1 MKKVILFLFAIQA
14 FSLFAQKGNE
24 DVLKMSNIKATQ
36 TLGMIDYFY
45 VDTTDLNKIC
55 EKGIEAM
62 LKELDP
68 HSVFIDKDE
77 VAKMNEPLVGN
88 FDGIGVS
95 FQLLDDTIHVVDVIS
110 GGPSEKVGVLA
121 GDKIVK
127 VDDMPATGDTIKNDW
142 VFKHLRGKKGTK
154 VSVSVIRGKSKT
166 PIVFEIKRDKI
177 PINSIDTWFMIDK
190 EIGYIR
196 LNRFAQSS
204 NEEMVQAIT
213 ELQSEGMQSLILDL
227 RGNGGGYLNVAVDI
241 CDQFLSGDKLIVYT
255 KGAKSP
261 RQDLKAQKKGL
272 FEQGRLV
279 IMVDESSASASEILS
294 GAVQDWDRGVIV
306 GRRTFGKGLVQR
318 PFDMYDGSQIR
329 LTTSRYYTPSGRCIQ
344 KPYDAGVEEYQM
356 DYYNRLS
363 HGELLSADSVHF
375 ADSLRCF
382 TSGNRLVYGGGG
394 IMPDVFVP
402 IDTMRASD
410 YMINLRSKGLFNSFA
425 LNWTEENRE
434 QFLKK
439 APTYDKFSKE
449 YEKMNVL
456 SEFEKYAEQEG
467 VSRNAIKKEW
477 VNIMVSDY
485 LKKEMSDSTARSY
498 ESYSDYAESLISD
511 DKMLK
516 EIMQK
521 AKEEDKKNDLINKES
536 DKYIA
541 STIKALIARNLY
553 GVKYYYMTTF
563 ENDRELKE
571 AIDVLKDNNKY
582 NSILKAQNKTANW
595 PNKTPF

>member
-1 MKKVILFLFAIQA
+1 MKKVILFLLAIQA

-110 GGPSEKVGVLA
+110 GGPSEKVGMLA

-166 PIVFEIKRDKI
+166 PVVFEIKRDKI

-261 RQDLKAQKKGL
+261 RQELKAQKKGL

-571 AIDVLKDNNKY
+571 AIDVLKDNKKY
-582 NSILKAQNKTANW
+582 NSILKAQK
-595 PNKTPF
+595 

>member
-261 RQDLKAQKKGL
+261 RQELKAQKKGL

-498 ESYSDYAESLISD
+498 ESYSDYAESLISG

-571 AIDVLKDNNKY
+571 AIDVLKDNKKY
-582 NSILKAQNKTANW
+582 NSILKAQK
-595 PNKTPF
+595 

>member
-227 RGNGGGYLNVAVDI
+227 RGNVGGYLNVAVDI

-261 RQDLKAQKKGL
+261 RQELKAQKKGL

-456 SEFEKYAEQEG
+456 SEFENYAEQEG

-571 AIDVLKDNNKY
+571 AIDVLKDNKKY
-582 NSILKAQNKTANW
+582 NSILKAQK
-595 PNKTPF
+595 

>member
-1 MKKVILFLFAIQA
+1 MKKVMLFLLAIQA
-14 FSLFAQKGNE
+14 FSLFAQKNNE

-127 VDDMPATGDTIKNDW
+127 VDDMPATGDSIKNDW

-154 VSVSVIRGKSKT
+154 VSVSVIRGRSKT

-213 ELQSEGMQSLILDL
+213 DLQSEGMQSLILDL

-261 RQDLKAQKKGL
+261 RQELKAQKKGL

-344 KPYDAGVEEYQM
+344 KPYNGGVEEYQM

-571 AIDVLKDNNKY
+571 AIDVLKDNKKY
-582 NSILKAQNKTANW
+582 NSILKAQK
-595 PNKTPF
+595 

>member
-227 RGNGGGYLNVAVDI
+227 RGNVGGYLNVAVDI

-261 RQDLKAQKKGL
+261 RQELKAQKKGL

-467 VSRNAIKKEW
+467 GSRNAIKKEW

-571 AIDVLKDNNKY
+571 AIDVLKDNKKY
-582 NSILKAQNKTANW
+582 NSILKAQK
-595 PNKTPF
+595 

>member
-1 MKKVILFLFAIQA
+1 MKKVILFLLAIQA

-261 RQDLKAQKKGL
+261 RQELKAQKKGL

-434 QFLKK
+434 KFLKK
-439 APTYDKFSKE
+439 APTYDKFSNE

-571 AIDVLKDNNKY
+571 AIDVLKDNKKY
-582 NSILKAQNKTANW
+582 NSILKAQK
-595 PNKTPF
+595 

>member
-14 FSLFAQKGNE
+14 FSLFAQKGSE

-261 RQDLKAQKKGL
+261 RQELKAQKKGL

-571 AIDVLKDNNKY
+571 AIDVLKDNKKY
-582 NSILKAQNKTANW
+582 NSILKAQK
-595 PNKTPF
+595 

>member
-45 VDTTDLNKIC
+45 VDTTDLNRIC

-154 VSVSVIRGKSKT
+154 VSVSVIRGRSKT

-261 RQDLKAQKKGL
+261 RQELKAQKKGL

-571 AIDVLKDNNKY
+571 AIDVLKDNKKY
-582 NSILKAQNKTANW
+582 NSILKAQK
-595 PNKTPF
+595 

>member
-45 VDTTDLNKIC
+45 VDTTDLNRIC

-110 GGPSEKVGVLA
+110 GGPSEKVGMLA

-261 RQDLKAQKKGL
+261 RQELKAQKKGL

-571 AIDVLKDNNKY
+571 AIDVLKDNKKY
-582 NSILKAQNKTANW
+582 NSILKAQK
-595 PNKTPF
+595 

>member
-154 VSVSVIRGKSKT
+154 VSVSVIRDKSKT

-261 RQDLKAQKKGL
+261 RQELKAQKKGL

-363 HGELLSADSVHF
+363 HGELLSADSVHC

-571 AIDVLKDNNKY
+571 AIDVLKDNKKY
-582 NSILKAQNKTANW
+582 NSILKAQK
-595 PNKTPF
+595 

>member
-261 RQDLKAQKKGL
+261 RQELKAQKKGL

-571 AIDVLKDNNKY
+571 AIDVLKDNKKY
-582 NSILKAQNKTANW
+582 NSILKAQK
-595 PNKTPF
+595 

>member
-1 MKKVILFLFAIQA
+1 MKKVILFLLAIQA

-261 RQDLKAQKKGL
+261 RQELKAQKKGL

-498 ESYSDYAESLISD
+498 ESYSDYADSLMSA

-571 AIDVLKDNNKY
+571 AIDVLKDNKKY
-582 NSILKAQNKTANW
+582 NSILKAQK
-595 PNKTPF
+595 

>member
-1 MKKVILFLFAIQA
+1 MKKVILFLLAIQA

-261 RQDLKAQKKGL
+261 RQELKAQKKGL

-279 IMVDESSASASEILS
+279 IIVDESSASASEILS

-571 AIDVLKDNNKY
+571 AINVLKDNKKY
-582 NSILKAQNKTANW
+582 NSILKAQK
-595 PNKTPF
+595 

>member
-45 VDTTDLNKIC
+45 VDTTDLNRIC

-127 VDDMPATGDTIKNDW
+127 VDDMPAIGDTIKNDW

-261 RQDLKAQKKGL
+261 RQELKAQKKGL

-571 AIDVLKDNNKY
+571 AIDVLKDNKKY
-582 NSILKAQNKTANW
+582 NSILKAQK
-595 PNKTPF
+595 

>member
-1 MKKVILFLFAIQA
+1 MKKVILFLLAIQA

-45 VDTTDLNKIC
+45 VDTTDLNRIC

-261 RQDLKAQKKGL
+261 RQELKAQKKGL

-294 GAVQDWDRGVIV
+294 GAVHDWDRGAIV

-318 PFDMYDGSQIR
+318 PFDMYDGSRIR

-571 AIDVLKDNNKY
+571 AIDVLKDNKKY
-582 NSILKAQNKTANW
+582 NSILKAQK
-595 PNKTPF
+595 

>member
-45 VDTTDLNKIC
+45 VDTTDLNRIC

-213 ELQSEGMQSLILDL
+213 ELQSEGMQNLILDL

-261 RQDLKAQKKGL
+261 RQELKAQKKGL

-571 AIDVLKDNNKY
+571 AIDVLKDNKKY
-582 NSILKAQNKTANW
+582 NSILKAQK
-595 PNKTPF
+595 

>member
-127 VDDMPATGDTIKNDW
+127 VDDMLATGDTIKNDW

-261 RQDLKAQKKGL
+261 RQELKAQKKGL

-477 VNIMVSDY
+477 VNIMVSEY

-571 AIDVLKDNNKY
+571 AIDVLKDNKKY
-582 NSILKAQNKTANW
+582 NSILKAQK
-595 PNKTPF
+595 

>member
-1 MKKVILFLFAIQA
+1 MKKVILFLLAIQA

-261 RQDLKAQKKGL
+261 RQELKAQKKGL

-329 LTTSRYYTPSGRCIQ
+329 LTTSRYYTPRGRCIQ

-571 AIDVLKDNNKY
+571 AIDVLKDNKKY
-582 NSILKAQNKTANW
+582 NSILKAQK
-595 PNKTPF
+595 

>member
-1 MKKVILFLFAIQA
+1 MKKVILFLLAIQA

-154 VSVSVIRGKSKT
+154 VSVSVIRGKGKT

-261 RQDLKAQKKGL
+261 RQELKAQKKGL

-571 AIDVLKDNNKY
+571 AIDVLKDNKKY
-582 NSILKAQNKTANW
+582 NSILKAQK
-595 PNKTPF
+595 

>member
-1 MKKVILFLFAIQA
+1 MLFLLAIQA
-14 FSLFAQKGNE
+14 FSLFAQKNNE

-127 VDDMPATGDTIKNDW
+127 VDDMPATGDSIKNDW

-154 VSVSVIRGKSKT
+154 VSVSVIRGRSKT

-213 ELQSEGMQSLILDL
+213 DLQSEGMQSLILDL

-261 RQDLKAQKKGL
+261 RQELKAQKKGL

-344 KPYDAGVEEYQM
+344 KPYNGGVEEYQM

-425 LNWTEENRE
+425 LNWVEENRE
-434 QFLKK
+434 QFLQK

-467 VSRNAIKKEW
+467 VSRNTIKKEW

-485 LKKEMSDSTARSY
+485 LKKEMADTTASSY

-521 AKEEDKKNDLINKES
+521 AKEEDKKNELINKES

-541 STIKALIARNLY
+541 STLKALIARNLY

-571 AIDVLKDNNKY
+571 AIDVLKDNKRY
-582 NSILKAQNKTANW
+582 NSILKAQK
-595 PNKTPF
+595 

>member
-1 MKKVILFLFAIQA
+1 MKKVILFLLAIQA

-213 ELQSEGMQSLILDL
+213 ELQSEGMQNLILDL
-227 RGNGGGYLNVAVDI
+227 RGNVGGYLNVAVDI

-261 RQDLKAQKKGL
+261 RQELKAQKKGL

-456 SEFEKYAEQEG
+456 SEFEKYAGQEG

-571 AIDVLKDNNKY
+571 AIDVLKDNKKY
-582 NSILKAQNKTANW
+582 NSILKAQK
-595 PNKTPF
+595 

>member
-1 MKKVILFLFAIQA
+1 MKKVILFLLAIQA

-154 VSVSVIRGKSKT
+154 VSVSVIRGESKT

-261 RQDLKAQKKGL
+261 RQELKAQKKGL

-306 GRRTFGKGLVQR
+306 GRRTFG
-318 PFDMYDGSQIR
+318 
-329 LTTSRYYTPSGRCIQ
+329 
-344 KPYDAGVEEYQM
+344 
-356 DYYNRLS
+356 
-363 HGELLSADSVHF
+363 
-375 ADSLRCF
+375 
-382 TSGNRLVYGGGG
+382 
-394 IMPDVFVP
+394 
-402 IDTMRASD
+402 
-410 YMINLRSKGLFNSFA
+410 
-425 LNWTEENRE
+425 
-434 QFLKK
+434 
-439 APTYDKFSKE
+439 
-449 YEKMNVL
+449 
-456 SEFEKYAEQEG
+456 
-467 VSRNAIKKEW
+467 
-477 VNIMVSDY
+477 
-485 LKKEMSDSTARSY
+485 
-498 ESYSDYAESLISD
+498 
-511 DKMLK
+511 
-516 EIMQK
+516 
-521 AKEEDKKNDLINKES
+521 
-536 DKYIA
+536 
-541 STIKALIARNLY
+541 
-553 GVKYYYMTTF
+553 
-563 ENDRELKE
+563 
-571 AIDVLKDNNKY
+571 
-582 NSILKAQNKTANW
+582 
-595 PNKTPF
+595 

>member
-1 MKKVILFLFAIQA
+1 MKKVILFLLAIQA

-45 VDTTDLNKIC
+45 VDTTDLNRIC

-204 NEEMVQAIT
+204 NEEMVQAII

-261 RQDLKAQKKGL
+261 RQELKAQKKGL

-571 AIDVLKDNNKY
+571 AIDVLKDNKKY
-582 NSILKAQNKTANW
+582 NSILKAQK
-595 PNKTPF
+595 

>member
-1 MKKVILFLFAIQA
+1 MKKVILFLLAIQA

-45 VDTTDLNKIC
+45 VDTTDLNRIC

-261 RQDLKAQKKGL
+261 RQELKAQKKGL

-344 KPYDAGVEEYQM
+344 KPYNGGVEEYQM

-571 AIDVLKDNNKY
+571 AIDVLKDNKKY
-582 NSILKAQNKTANW
+582 NSILKAQK
-595 PNKTPF
+595 

>member
-127 VDDMPATGDTIKNDW
+127 VDDMLATGDTIKNDW

-261 RQDLKAQKKGL
+261 RQELKAQKKGL

-571 AIDVLKDNNKY
+571 AIDVLKDNKKY
-582 NSILKAQNKTANW
+582 NSILKAQK
-595 PNKTPF
+595 

>member
-45 VDTTDLNKIC
+45 VDTTDLNRIC

-261 RQDLKAQKKGL
+261 RQELKAQKKGL

-434 QFLKK
+434 KFLKK
-439 APTYDKFSKE
+439 APTYDKFSNE

-571 AIDVLKDNNKY
+571 AIDVLKDNKKY
-582 NSILKAQNKTANW
+582 NSILKAQK
-595 PNKTPF
+595 

>member
-1 MKKVILFLFAIQA
+1 MKKVMLFLLAIQA
-14 FSLFAQKGNE
+14 FSLFAQKNNE

-68 HSVFIDKDE
+68 HSVFIDKEE

-127 VDDMPATGDTIKNDW
+127 VDDMPATGDSIKNDW

-154 VSVSVIRGKSKT
+154 VSVSVIRGRSKT

-213 ELQSEGMQSLILDL
+213 DLQSEGMQSLILDL

-261 RQDLKAQKKGL
+261 RQELKAQKKGL

-344 KPYDAGVEEYQM
+344 KPYNGGVEEYQM

-425 LNWTEENRE
+425 LNWVEENRE
-434 QFLKK
+434 QFLQK

-467 VSRNAIKKEW
+467 VSRNTIKKEW

-485 LKKEMSDSTARSY
+485 LKKEMADTTASSY

-521 AKEEDKKNDLINKES
+521 AKEEDKKNELINKES

-541 STIKALIARNLY
+541 STLKALIARNLY

-571 AIDVLKDNNKY
+571 AIDVLKDNKRY
-582 NSILKAQNKTANW
+582 NSILKAQK
-595 PNKTPF
+595 

>member
-1 MKKVILFLFAIQA
+1 MKKVILFLLAIQA

-45 VDTTDLNKIC
+45 VDTTDLNRIC

-261 RQDLKAQKKGL
+261 RQELKTQKKGL

-571 AIDVLKDNNKY
+571 AIDVLKDNKKY
-582 NSILKAQNKTANW
+582 NSILKAQK
-595 PNKTPF
+595 

>member
-36 TLGMIDYFY
+36 TLGMIDYCY

-110 GGPSEKVGVLA
+110 GGPSEKVGMLA

-261 RQDLKAQKKGL
+261 RQELKAQKKGL

-571 AIDVLKDNNKY
+571 AIDVLKDNKKY
-582 NSILKAQNKTANW
+582 NSILKAQK
-595 PNKTPF
+595 

>member
-1 MKKVILFLFAIQA
+1 
-14 FSLFAQKGNE
+14 
-24 DVLKMSNIKATQ
+24 
-36 TLGMIDYFY
+36 MIDYFY
-45 VDTTDLNKIC
+45 VDTTDLNRIC

-261 RQDLKAQKKGL
+261 RQELKAQKKGL

-571 AIDVLKDNNKY
+571 AIDVLKDNKKY
-582 NSILKAQNKTANW
+582 NSILKAQK
-595 PNKTPF
+595 

>member
-1 MKKVILFLFAIQA
+1 MKKVILFLLAIQA

-261 RQDLKAQKKGL
+261 RQELKAQKKGL

-541 STIKALIARNLY
+541 STIKAL
-553 GVKYYYMTTF
+553 MP
-563 ENDRELKE
+563 
-571 AIDVLKDNNKY
+571 AIC
-582 NSILKAQNKTANW
+582 TE
-595 PNKTPF
+595 

>member
-1 MKKVILFLFAIQA
+1 MKKVILFLLAIQA

-154 VSVSVIRGKSKT
+154 VSVSVIRGKSKP

-261 RQDLKAQKKGL
+261 RQELKAQKKGL

-571 AIDVLKDNNKY
+571 AIDVLKDNKKY
-582 NSILKAQNKTANW
+582 NSILKAQK
-595 PNKTPF
+595 

>member
-1 MKKVILFLFAIQA
+1 MKKVILFLLAIQA

-45 VDTTDLNKIC
+45 VDTTDLNRIC

-261 RQDLKAQKKGL
+261 RQELKAQKKGL

-521 AKEEDKKNDLINKES
+521 AKEEDNKNDLINKES

-571 AIDVLKDNNKY
+571 AIDVLKDNKKY
-582 NSILKAQNKTANW
+582 NSILKAQK
-595 PNKTPF
+595 

>member
-1 MKKVILFLFAIQA
+1 MKKVILFLLAIQA

-261 RQDLKAQKKGL
+261 RQELKAQKKGL

-541 STIKALIARNLY
+541 STIQALIARNLY

-571 AIDVLKDNNKY
+571 AIDVLKDNKKY
-582 NSILKAQNKTANW
+582 NSILKAQK
-595 PNKTPF
+595 

>member
-1 MKKVILFLFAIQA
+1 MKKVILFLLAIQA

-88 FDGIGVS
+88 FDGIGVR
-95 FQLLDDTIHVVDVIS
+95 FQLLDDTLHVIDVIS

-261 RQDLKAQKKGL
+261 RQELKAQKKGL

-571 AIDVLKDNNKY
+571 AIDVLKDNKKY
-582 NSILKAQNKTANW
+582 NSILKAQK
-595 PNKTPF
+595 